1 MYRIF
6 TALWLTLF
14 AMNALIAQQPFFRNY
29 QIKDGLLS
37 NYIYTVFQD
46 SKGYIWLSSDVGI
59 SRFDGQNFT
68 NYNTANGLPDNEVF
82 SMYED
87 REGRLWFATLTG
99 KVCFYHQGRIFSEQN
114 LPFLK
119 NCDVK
124 GMIINIIEMDDGR
137 IAYCSTHKVL
147 IIDLRHK
154 KIEERSCGEGILFAW
169 KNQDGSLSGIGR
181 SFVRIEKN
189 GLRVQAAA
197 PSTNQPLRAIQLS
210 DTMLISSNRRLYK
223 FFSAAGRFQYQEL
236 ISPLD
241 KHNEFI
247 FLRQQG
253 QQIWAGTRNGVYLLD
268 FPSLRSKQ
276 YFLAGRSVSSVMQD
290 REGGLWFSTFEEG
303 LFYVPAPNIQHFTT
317 QDGLLFNR
325 ITCLSKDAQ
334 QRLWI
339 GSESSAYSIYD
350 GQKMLSRQIF
360 PEKVKNK
367 NIRNIRHFQDG
378 TTLVIGKAATLYLRN
393 GVEKYLCHRS
403 SDVNIDQNG
412 DYWAGLTGVYQL
424 GQEELSKVLVD
435 PQVLQR
441 YGLDSLYRRIK
452 RIRLPGLRV
461 ERIVFDEA
469 QRKWLATPNGLF
481 SFKGEEAEKQV
492 LPYGTKD
499 LDFDERTQTLWALT
513 ESKGLFAIRQGKV
526 VDSITIA
533 NQRGSVICWDMC
545 RDENNEIWIGSAG
558 GLFRVIGWPGQ
569 LKLIDYWGV
578 LGLGSEK
585 INAIE
590 ILGDYIYI
598 GKDDGL
604 LRVPRAFLASSAAPP
619 VVLLKSLRYKDALRL
634 SPSANTLVIKH
645 HPGPLSL
652 EYEGLSFREAQNIRY
667 RYRLLGLDQNWY
679 ETSNEAVEYANL
691 QPGHYTFEVMA
702 LNGAGAVSAHSSRL
716 HLRIKPPFWRE
727 QWFYVL
733 VTAFFILIIVAYV
746 QARER
751 KLRRKYEIENLLI
764 KSSQENT
771 ELQKRI
777 SDLRMLAL
785 RLQMNPHFIFNALNT
800 IKGYYGQDKIV
811 EANAFIG
818 KFARLLRLNLD
829 YSDSQIPL
837 DQEMELLKIYV
848 QLSQIRYPDK
858 IELELHCAPEINPA
872 EMLIPSML
880 IQPFVENAVIHGVV
894 PKRGKG
900 LIKID
905 FALRNSNLQ
914 VKIKDDGI
922 GRTASAQHKIRDVH
936 KPLAT
941 QITSDRLELLGQN
954 GHSALCILDLVD
966 EKGQPAGTEVQLLIP
981 FQNKTNHDQSHY
993 H

>member
-1 MYRIF
+1 MGS
-6 TALWLTLF
+6 
-14 AMNALIAQQPFFRNY
+14 LIAQQPFFKNY
-29 QIKDGLLS
+29 QIKNGLLS
-37 NYIYTVFQD
+37 NYIYSIYQD
-46 SKGYIWLSSDVGI
+46 SKGYIWLSSDVGV

-68 NYNTANGLPDNEVF
+68 HYNTAHGMPDNEVF
-82 SMYED
+82 SMYEASD
-87 REGRLWFATLTG
+87 GRLWFATLTG
-99 KVCFYHQGRIFSEQN
+99 KVCFYDRGRIFSENN

-119 NCDVK
+119 RCDAK

-137 IAYCSTHKVL
+137 IAYCSTHKVM
-147 IIDLRHK
+147 IIDLLRQ
-154 KIEERSCGEGILFAW
+154 KIEERPCGEGVLVIW
-169 KNQDGSLSGIGR
+169 KNRDAS
-181 SFVRIEKN
+181 
-189 GLRVQAAA
+189 
-197 PSTNQPLRAIQLS
+197 LRAAGRGMGNIGKQSFDLLLKGPVLS
-210 DTMLISSNRRLYK
+210 QPARAITHGDTILISSSQKLYEYFPTAK
-223 FFSAAGRFQYQEL
+223 GYAYREL
-236 ISPLD
+236 HSPLD
-241 KHNEFI
+241 KNNEFI
-247 FLRQQG
+247 FLRLQG
-253 QQIWAGTRNGVYLLD
+253 SQLWAGTRNGAYLLD
-268 FPSLRSKQ
+268 FPSLRIQKH
-276 YFLAGRSVSSVMQD
+276 FLSGRSVSSVFKD
-290 REGGLWFSTFEEG
+290 KEGGLWFSTFEEG
-303 LFYVPAPNIQHFTT
+303 VFYVPAPNIQHFTT
-317 QDGLLFNR
+317 KEGLLFNR
-325 ITCLSKDAQ
+325 ITCLNKDAQ
-334 QRLWI
+334 NRLWI

-350 GQKMLSRQIF
+350 GEKMLSRQIF
-360 PEKVKNK
+360 PENVKNK
-367 NIRNIRHFQDG
+367 NIRNIRHFPDG
-378 TTLVIGKAATLYLRN
+378 TTLVIGKAATLHLRN
-393 GVEKYLCHRS
+393 GLEQFFCHRS
-403 SDVNIDQNG
+403 SDVNIDARG
-412 DYWAGLTGVYQL
+412 EYWIASTGLYHL
-424 GQEELSKVLVD
+424 NEANLAKALVS
-435 PQVLQR
+435 PALLKR
-441 YGLDSLYRRIK
+441 YGLDSLYSRVK
-452 RIRLPGLRV
+452 PIRLLGIRV

-481 SFKGEEAEKQV
+481 SFRDEEPEKLI

-499 LDFDERTQTLWALT
+499 LDFDPQTQTLWALT
-513 ESKGLFAIRQGKV
+513 ESKGLFVIRQGKII
-526 VDSITIA
+526 DSITIA
-533 NQRGSVICWDMC
+533 NQRGGVICWDMC

-558 GLFRVIGWPGQ
+558 GLFRVIGRPGQ
-569 LKLIDYWGV
+569 LKLVDYWGV

-590 ILGDYIYI
+590 TIGENIYI

-604 LRVPRAFLASSAAPP
+604 LQVPKAVLAAAPAP
-619 VVLLKSLRYKDALRL
+619 PIVLLKSLRYNDTLRL
-634 SPSANTLVIKH
+634 EPGAQTLSIKYNQ
-645 HPGPLSL
+645 GALSF
-652 EYEGLSFREAQNIRY
+652 EYEGLSYREAQNIRY
-667 RYRLLGLDQNWY
+667 RYRLLGLDEKWY
-679 ETSNEAVEYANL
+679 ETTNEAVEYANL

-702 LNGAGAVSAHSSRL
+702 LNGAGAASAHSSEL

-733 VTAFFILIIVAYV
+733 ITALSIVIIVAYV
-746 QARER
+746 RARER
-751 KLRRKYEIENLLI
+751 KLRRKYEIENLLM

-800 IKGYYGQDKIV
+800 IKGYYGQDKMV

-848 QLSQIRYPDK
+848 QLSQIRYPNK
-858 IELELHCAPEINPA
+858 IELELRCAPNINPA

-900 LIKID
+900 LIQID
-905 FALRNSNLQ
+905 FALQNSNLQ

-922 GRTASAQHKIRDVH
+922 GRAASAQYKIRDVH

-954 GHSALCILDLVD
+954 GHSALRILDLVD
-966 EKGQPAGTEVQLLIP
+966 ENGQPAGTEVQLLIP